1 MTSSSSLSVITFL
14 LFVHLSLSRE
24 SSPQIPNVTKSL
36 FTLVRTI
43 HTGSK
48 GEGSRFRLTLT
59 PRKVLIQ
66 RRKKNNKTV
75 APRIKVKI
83 VRSYVDKKMM
93 FGNDLTIDNGEI
105 EVENGRRKHIVSGV
119 VVLLAP
125 QVRARGLGLCN
136 KTCQQYGLT
145 VNDIIKG
152 PISVSSRSCFLHAL
166 QYSSYL
172 PLCCVTRLK
181 STTSLF
187 RVSAP
192 FIRRG
197 LRRHGCRRHQAPD
210 TAKRKLDPLL

>member
-24 SSPQIPNVTKSL
+24 SSPQIPSVTKSL

-75 APRIKVKI
+75 VPRIKVKI
-83 VRSYVDKKMM
+83 VRSYIDKKMI

-125 QVRARGLGLCN
+125 QVRAQGLGLCN

-145 VNDIIKG
+145 VNDIIKVLA
-152 PISVSSRSCFLHAL
+152 PF
-166 QYSSYL
+166 SSYRNSSASLKLFEVAPGLTDLDSLWSATVLSYPPWLFL
-172 PLCCVTRLK
+172 PWPADEGDKRCDAPGPSLCPSVY
-181 STTSLF
+181 
-187 RVSAP
+187 
-192 FIRRG
+192 
-197 LRRHGCRRHQAPD
+197 
-210 TAKRKLDPLL
+210 

>member
-145 VNDIIKG
+145 VNDIIKVLA
-152 PISVSSRSCFLHAL
+152 PSSPYRNS
-166 QYSSYL
+166 
-172 PLCCVTRLK
+172 
-181 STTSLF
+181 
-187 RVSAP
+187 SAP
-192 FIRRG
+192 LKLFEVAPG
-197 LRRHGCRRHQAPD
+197 LTD
-210 TAKRKLDPLL
+210 LDSLWSATVLSYPQWLFLPGPADEGDKQCDRPGPKPVSLRI